1 MVAVLGAVAVTTVSL
16 LRARAALTQQRI
28 NPEADVEEL
37 TTLLEGRGWQVSV
50 EQAMGR
56 DQGKRPRWSGQ
67 ATLAAPPGSP
77 VFRYVKHVRIQG
89 ADTREVLIR
98 ILAKVLE
105 KEQAP
110 RA

>member
-1 MVAVLGAVAVTTVSL
+1 MAVLGAVAVTTVSL
-16 LRARAALTQQRI
+16 LRARAVLVQHGI
-28 NPEADVEEL
+28 NPDADVEEL

-56 DQGKRPRWSGQ
+56 DQGKRPRWSGH

-89 ADTREVLIR
+89 ADAREVLMR
-98 ILAKVLE
+98 ILATVLE
-105 KEQAP
+105 KEQVP
-110 RA
+110 